1 MNSSGKA
8 RRSDAGFTL
17 TEVVIVTALLGLLM
31 PVLAFAFSFVIRAT
45 PTNEDRAD
53 DSRSL
58 LNLTNWLSQDVS
70 STSEDGFYVGTSAPA
85 GGCLASSLPS
95 GSVNLLELHW
105 SEGTE
110 RFVTNYRWVSTSPT
124 MGRIFRYAC
133 QQGQSAVELRMTAE
147 LNSVS
152 TGTFAPAPVE
162 IDPTPT
168 VKADGTP
175 GTKGVEFVVII
186 LDEYGIQRELLSLDA
201 TTTNVVTLLPGSSGP
216 SAGNNTAPIAADLS
230 MTITP
235 PATQLESLDAVATD
249 PDGDVLFTTFPNGLP
264 PSWNVIANGVTLEVT
279 PDPATAPGDYEIV
292 YRVTDPLGASAEAR
306 LLVTI
311 AVVSPNQPPVATA
324 ATIAASRSQPSVGTL
339 VYADPEGDPLTP
351 VLEPADIPAGWSTS
365 VSGNQVTVTPS
376 ATASGTTVIRYRVT
390 DSLGATAT
398 SQITVNVCT
407 VSLVSASPT
416 TVAVTNKGDLSSD
429 IRVEITSNGACSPLV
444 LGFLPDEGTA
454 VESTVG
460 FDASNVATISQ
471 TTASAW
477 TRPKPSSSRVV
488 VLNVRQG
495 ANGPAELS
503 IDLTTTR

>member
-1 MNSSGKA
+1 
-8 RRSDAGFTL
+8 
-17 TEVVIVTALLGLLM
+17 
-31 PVLAFAFSFVIRAT
+31 
-45 PTNEDRAD
+45 
-53 DSRSL
+53 
-58 LNLTNWLSQDVS
+58 
-70 STSEDGFYVGTSAPA
+70 
-85 GGCLASSLPS
+85 
-95 GSVNLLELHW
+95 
-105 SEGTE
+105 
-110 RFVTNYRWVSTSPT
+110 
-124 MGRIFRYAC
+124 
-133 QQGQSAVELRMTAE
+133 
-147 LNSVS
+147 
-152 TGTFAPAPVE
+152 
-162 IDPTPT
+162 
-168 VKADGTP
+168 
-175 GTKGVEFVVII
+175 
-186 LDEYGIQRELLSLDA
+186 
-201 TTTNVVTLLPGSSGP
+201 
-216 SAGNNTAPIAADLS
+216 
-230 MTITP
+230 
-235 PATQLESLDAVATD
+235 
-249 PDGDVLFTTFPNGLP
+249 
-264 PSWNVIANGVTLEVT
+264 
-279 PDPATAPGDYEIV
+279 
-292 YRVTDPLGASAEAR
+292 
-306 LLVTI
+306 
-311 AVVSPNQPPVATA
+311 
-324 ATIAASRSQPSVGTL
+324 
-339 VYADPEGDPLTP
+339 